1 MQLHGRAE
9 EALQQ
14 CIVKFLR
21 DARPFGE
28 PFFKAYV
35 ELRGVAVQTQAVK
48 SHHPERAGQ
57 HQANAEPPGLP
68 ECRIDLE
75 SDAGFRAIPKAVGV
89 AGDHAEAIRS
99 GAEVGV
105 VGFAGFHRL
114 APTGIEAIQPV
125 FKSYAAGDGE
135 AEAGVVEG
143 EPLTARWNPQRIL
156 RITLGQITWV
166 KIKRA

>member
-35 ELRGVAVQTQAVK
+35 ELRGVAVQTQTIKGHDA
-48 SHHPERAGQ
+48 ERAGQ
-57 HQANAEPPGLP
+57 HQADAEPPGLP

-89 AGDHAEAIRS
+89 ARDHAEAIRS
-99 GAEVGV
+99 RAEVGV

-114 APTGIEAIQPV
+114 APTVIEAIQAI
-125 FKSYAAGDGE
+125 FESYAAWDGE

-143 EPLTARWNPQRIL
+143 EPLTPGWNSHRRL
-156 RITLGQITWV
+156 QINWAAV
-166 KIKRA
+166 GGDGLD